1 MDYQQSYKNS
11 EKISEILKSVYDWLE
26 KTDKSKKYN
35 QQSYKNSEKISDIG
49 KRIDKWLEKTDK
61 SSKKI
66 PELNSGLRFP
76 IMQLE
81 GALDKIVKKVQEA
94 TNLPEIRI
102 YDARVDLIFSK
113 QDYRGLHCESHY
125 IKIQSYSTKI
135 IECYSNSRDYYD
147 RFRCIQYSIRY
158 IFESAFELPKS
169 RSPINDINS
178 IIGPFKGIYYT
189 LSTVDPILKE
199 MDEIY
204 KYIRIYG
211 EISRDLNKQTMEN
224 ARISTHKT
232 SSNTYE
238 IEYDKGPLKAR
249 LILVFGRSYTDVTAP
264 FYDPFKS

>member
-1 MDYQQSYKNS
+1 MDYQQSDEKS
-11 EKISEILKSVYDWLE
+11 EKISEILKSVYDWLG
-26 KTDKSKKYN
+26 KTDKSKRSI
-35 QQSYKNSEKISDIG
+35 QRSDENSEKISEIR
-49 KRIDKWLEKTDK
+49 KRINKWLEETDK
-61 SSKKI
+61 SSKEI
-66 PELNSGLRFP
+66 PELNSGLKFP

-81 GALDKIVKKVQEA
+81 EALDKIVKKVQEA

-102 YDARVDLIFSK
+102 YDARVDLTFSK
-113 QDYRGLHCESHY
+113 QDYEGLRSESHY

-147 RFRCIQYSIRY
+147 RFRCIQYNIRY
-158 IFESAFELPKS
+158 IFESAFELLKS
-169 RSPINDINS
+169 HSPINDISS

-199 MDEIY
+199 KDEIY

-224 ARISTHKT
+224 ARISKHKK

-249 LILVFGRSYTDVTAP
+249 LILVFGRSYTDVTAL

>member
-1 MDYQQSYKNS
+1 MDYQQSDKNS

-113 QDYRGLHCESHY
+113 QDYGGLHCESHY
-125 IKIQSYSTKI
+125 
-135 IECYSNSRDYYD
+135 N
-147 RFRCIQYSIRY
+147 
-158 IFESAFELPKS
+158 
-169 RSPINDINS
+169 
-178 IIGPFKGIYYT
+178 
-189 LSTVDPILKE
+189 
-199 MDEIY
+199 
-204 KYIRIYG
+204 
-211 EISRDLNKQTMEN
+211 
-224 ARISTHKT
+224 
-232 SSNTYE
+232 
-238 IEYDKGPLKAR
+238 
-249 LILVFGRSYTDVTAP
+249 
-264 FYDPFKS
+264 